1 MNRSIL
7 TATLLLASLSIVG
20 CKKPPATSSPAT
32 LSYPCNLSQAE
43 GRKQAPDLYD
53 DICGSAVE
61 VAAYPCTAAGKQEA
75 PDLWA
80 DVCGPQTQL
89 MSTKAGIAAA
99 AWPCSLGDKKGR
111 QAAPDI
117 YDDACVATATATTGH
132 VKSST
137 GKFPC
142 NLGPVEGRRQAPD
155 LYDDLCK
162 GR

>member
-7 TATLLLASLSIVG
+7 TATLLLASLAVAG

-32 LSYPCNLSQAE
+32 LSYPCNLSQVE

-53 DICGSAVE
+53 DICGSAAE
-61 VAAYPCTAAGKQEA
+61 VASYPCTAAGKQEA

-89 MSTKAGIAAA
+89 QSTKAGIAAA
-99 AWPCSLGDKKGR
+99 AWPCSLGPTKGR
-111 QAAPDI
+111 QAAPDL
-117 YDDACVATATATTGH
+117 YDDACTVAVAAIPA
-132 VKSST
+132 KYSA
-137 GKFPC
+137 KWPC
-142 NLGPVEGRRQAPD
+142 NLGPAEGRRQAPD